1 MALVMHHSLAVHPGD
16 WVRTEIIEA
25 HRIAVGEAA
34 RLLHVSRQALS
45 SLLNGRSDLSAIM
58 AIRLEK
64 VFGIRA
70 DTLIRM
76 QADWDI
82 RQARE
87 HEHEI
92 EVETGHAY
100 AFGWT
105 GRGHQQ

>member
-1 MALVMHHSLAVHPGD
+1 MALTMHHSLAVHPGD
-16 WVRTEIIEA
+16 WVRTDIIEA
-25 HRIAVGEAA
+25 HGIAIGEAA

-45 SLLNGRSDLSAIM
+45 TLLNARADLSSTM

-76 QADWDI
+76 QAEWNI

-87 HEHEI
+87 REHEI
-92 EVETGHAY
+92 EVERAY
-100 AFGWT
+100 A
-105 GRGHQQ
+105 